1 MVDTEREVVRRRA
14 GRTRQWMGRGCRRT
28 LNTEAGAGMPEPL
41 KELGRL
47 VRKQPRPCSRA
58 SCGPGGSRSLPA
70 DGSVARGQQ

>member
-41 KELGRL
+41 KELVL
-47 VRKQPRPCSRA
+47 A
-58 SCGPGGSRSLPA
+58 
-70 DGSVARGQQ
+70 GSVGEEAAASLQQGQLWAGRESLAACRR